1 MIIGLTG
8 GIGSGKST
16 VLKMFQE
23 LGAKAFIADIEAK
36 KLMNSDI
43 ELKQQIVDLFGEDSY
58 ENNEL
63 NRTFIASVVFSDKE
77 KLAKLNSLVHP
88 KVKKTFLQE
97 ANKYKKNIL
106 IYEAAILFESG
117 SNQLCDYIITVVADE
132 EIRIGRVSKRDGI
145 EKSAVIRRIENQSND
160 YNKVLNS
167 NFVIKNHQITAT
179 QQQVFTIFDL
189 LRKMK
194 NQC

>member
-88 KVKKTFLQE
+88 KVKETFLHE

>member
-132 EIRIGRVSKRDGI
+132 EIRIGRVSKRDGV
-145 EKSAVIRRIENQSND
+145 EKREVIRRIENQSND